1 MKVVINY
8 LKRYF
13 YEVNKFILIST
24 TIIAALFIF
33 LNYHFLIDNTI
44 EANTSSISI
53 FAYRYLIYFSA
64 FIVPYLFVLF
74 IGKKKP
80 FANKNFILLL
90 FLAPAIFSLK
100 TTLNFR
106 LSISDNDDQNSF
118 WELVLYWPL
127 LMVIMVVI
135 LLTIWRSFH
144 PDENF
149 YGIKTKGIDWKPY
162 WLMLLIMLPLIAAAS
177 TQNDFL
183 QMYPK
188 MKMMSG
194 FTHPENFGFWEKL
207 LFELSYGSDF
217 ISIELFFRGFLV
229 FGFVKWFGK
238 DVILPMALFYCTIH
252 FGKPLGECISSFF
265 GGMLLGIVAYN
276 TGSILG
282 GLIVHLGIAWLMELG
297 GHVGNQLFRNV

>member
-1 MKVVINY
+1 MKAIIHY
-8 LKRYF
+8 LQQYF
-13 YEVNKFILIST
+13 YELNKFVLSGTI
-24 TIIAALFIF
+24 IIAALFIF

-44 EANTSSISI
+44 EANTSPISI
-53 FAYRYLIYFSA
+53 FIYRYIIYFSA
-64 FIVPYLFVLF
+64 FVIPYCFVLF
-74 IGKKKP
+74 IGKGKS
-80 FANKNFILLL
+80 FINKNFILLL

-100 TTLNFR
+100 TTVDFR
-106 LSISDNDDQNSF
+106 FNISENDDQNHF
-118 WELVLYWPL
+118 WELVLYWPSL
-127 LMVIMVVI
+127 LVIMVLV
-135 LLTIWRSFH
+135 LFMIWKIFH
-144 PDENF
+144 PNENF
-149 YGIKTKGIDWKPY
+149 YGIKTKGVDWKPY

-207 LFELSYGSDF
+207 LFELAYGSDF

-229 FGFVKWFGK
+229 LGFVKWFGK

-252 FGKPLGECISSFF
+252 FGKPVGECISSFF
-265 GGMLLGIVAYN
+265 GGVLLGVVAYN
-276 TGSILG
+276 TRSILG

-297 GHVGNQLFRNV
+297 GYIGNQLFRNG